1 VSEAATAEKSRSDT
15 VEGGI
20 GGPASGWRNPA
31 VIGLLGACACA
42 GILLLIL
49 QTRFGFV
56 WDEWDFLVY
65 RRGASAATF
74 LDPHNDHIALAPV
87 MIYKV
92 LLAAFGM
99 DSALPFQAVSTFLFL
114 LSAVLLF
121 AYMRRRVG
129 DWAALFGTSLMLFL
143 GAGWPDLLWAFQ
155 IGFSGSIAAGLG
167 ALLALDR
174 NDRLGDRI
182 ACVLLVVA
190 TSFSE
195 LGVPFVAGAMI
206 SIALGGRDWRSRAY
220 VALVPLV
227 LYAIWWLGWGH
238 TAEGAYSLENI
249 VTSPGYVFDA
259 VSQAIASL
267 FGLATP
273 LTGSGSEPVGLNWGR
288 ILLVAGIVLF
298 AWRVRRIGGIP
309 RGFWIV
315 AAVGFT
321 FWFLAAFNESPFR
334 AATSGRYQYPGA
346 VFVLLIAAEL
356 LRRVRVGRRTLTVA
370 GVVAVAAVISGVVF
384 LHEGYKILKGN
395 SDAERAQLA
404 ALEVARPA
412 VDPGYVLHFDPLGL
426 WSVDARS
433 YFSAIDAF
441 GSPAFSESELASAPA
456 GAQANADRALVS
468 ALRIRMTAGRR
479 AAPPSSAGGGR
490 PSGCRTLQAAPIAP
504 PPVDLRPG
512 EVTIQ
517 RRAGPGVEVL
527 LGRFFDRFSVD
538 LGPLQPA
545 RAGSFTLPADGSTSP
560 WRLGVRGT
568 GPVTVCEVDRS

>member
-1 VSEAATAEKSRSDT
+1 MSEGATAEKSRREA
-15 VEGGI
+15 VEGGTAAPA
-20 GGPASGWRNPA
+20 GGWRSPAS
-31 VIGLLGACACA
+31 IGLLVACACS
-42 GILLLIL
+42 GILLLIF
-49 QTRFGFV
+49 QSRFGFV

-65 RRGASAATF
+65 RRGVSAATF

-87 MIYKV
+87 AIYKI
-92 LLAAFGM
+92 LLEAFGM
-99 DSALPFQAVSTFLFL
+99 DSAMPFQVVSTFLFL

-129 DWAALFGTSLMLFL
+129 DWAALLGTSLLLFL

-174 NDRLGDRI
+174 NDRLGDRV

-195 LGVPFVAGAMI
+195 LGVPFVAGAI
-206 SIALGGRDWRSRAY
+206 VSIAIGGRDWRRRAY
-220 VALVPLV
+220 VGIVPLA
-227 LYAIWWLGWGH
+227 LYGLWWLGWGH
-238 TAEGAYSLENI
+238 AAERTYSLENA

-267 FGLATP
+267 LGLATP

-288 ILLVAGIVLF
+288 ILLVAGIALL
-298 AWRVRRIGGIP
+298 AWRARRRGGIP

-356 LRRVRVGRRTLTVA
+356 LRGVSIGRRALAVA
-370 GVVAVAAVISGVVF
+370 GAITVAAVASGIVF
-384 LHEGYKILKGN
+384 LHQGYKVLKGN
-395 SDAERAQLA
+395 SVAERAQLA
-404 ALEVARPA
+404 ALEIARQT

-426 WSVDARS
+426 WSVNASS
-433 YFSAIDAF
+433 YFSATDAF

-456 GAQANADRALVS
+456 GAQLNADRALVS
-468 ALRIRMTAGRR
+468 ALRVKMTAGKG
-479 AAPPSSAGGGR
+479 AALPSAGEGR
-490 PSGCRTLQAAPIAP
+490 RPCRILRAAPIAP

-527 LGRFFDRFSVD
+527 LGRFSDGFSFD
-538 LGPLQPA
+538 LGSLQSA
-545 RAGSFTLPADGSTSP
+545 RAGSFALPADRSTRP
-560 WRLGVRGT
+560 WRLGVRGS
-568 GPVTVCEVDRS
+568 GLVSVCEAGLA